1 MRSDVHAAQEATLVR
16 GELRSDRE
24 RGSRKVRLARGLMAV
39 LLFSVGRW
47 VGAQESPPRVELI
60 ERVVAVVDE
69 RPLLLSDVRAL
80 ARVRGLAPDAALEA
94 AIDERLMYAEAAHVA
109 QAEVSPEQE
118 ASALAALMEKTPAL
132 GTTVAEPD
140 LRRLLRRQLAILQYV
155 EFRFR
160 PQIHVGDEDVRKA
173 WELDPAGPA
182 LEDALD
188 VIRTRLERR
197 MLDERI
203 EAWVKE
209 LRARADVRYVGAPLP
224 RSF

>member
-1 MRSDVHAAQEATLVR
+1 MPSDT
-16 GELRSDRE
+16 
-24 RGSRKVRLARGLMAV
+24 RLIV
-39 LLFSVGRW
+39 LLLLLPAPW
-47 VGAQESPPRVELI
+47 LQAQDAAPKIELI

-80 ARVRGLAPDAALEA
+80 ARVRGLAPDAALQA
-94 AIDERLMYAEAAHVA
+94 AIDERLMHAEAAHVA
-109 QAEVSPEQE
+109 QAEVSPAQE
-118 ASALAALMEKTPAL
+118 SAALGALLEKSPAL
-132 GTTVAEPD
+132 KTSVPESD

-160 PQIHVGDEDVRKA
+160 PQIHVSDEEVRKA
-173 WELDPAGPA
+173 WEAEPSGPA
-182 LEDALD
+182 LEDA
-188 VIRTRLERR
+188 VETIRARLERR

-203 EAWVKE
+203 EAWVQE